1 MSNEILNSTV
11 CYLNSIDSPTAASWI
26 QAIGAIAALIVA
38 IWISYRQQRKQI
50 DREDDAAKQSI
61 FNKYSLSVSLG
72 GGIAQ
77 KIQTLENWAKSNNPN
92 NYTANMNLLY
102 SEIKAMH
109 GDLIQI
115 DLNNIPSFEVIKKI
129 SQFKTFSTISFD
141 CISDIYMQSN
151 SSLNWAQNAI
161 QELQKFLP
169 QFIEFMN
176 EAVDHEKIMKKNLNT
191 H

>member
-1 MSNEILNSTV
+1 
-11 CYLNSIDSPTAASWI
+11 
-26 QAIGAIAALIVA
+26 
-38 IWISYRQQRKQI
+38 
-50 DREDDAAKQSI
+50 
-61 FNKYSLSVSLG
+61 
-72 GGIAQ
+72 
-77 KIQTLENWAKSNNPN
+77 
-92 NYTANMNLLY
+92 
-102 SEIKAMH
+102 MH

-141 CISDIYMQSN
+141 CISDIYMKSN
-151 SSLNWAQNAI
+151 GSLNWAQNAI